1 MNSIIELLYSCQI
14 GLYLSWSLDFCI
26 VRIVQVILFKI
37 DCAIFYTN
45 LQELFFQFISWT
57 NWVNSGKFMGNS
69 WISCQVMADMEKNC
83 DNFITIN
90 LYVYFREYV
99 CTLYIVNGFYLD
111 GIPFSVV
118 KAPQKV
124 IYLWPLTRPTG
135 LHAINFYSTIP
146 ELYIP
151 GTLNIDKMLKFI
163 YSEKATKFCEVS
175 TKDLSDKSM

>member
-1 MNSIIELLYSCQI
+1 MRN
-14 GLYLSWSLDFCI
+14 F
-26 VRIVQVILFKI
+26 F
-37 DCAIFYTN
+37 TN

-135 LHAINFYSTIP
+135 LHAINFYSTILK
-146 ELYIP
+146 LYTP
-151 GTLNIDKMLKFI
+151 STLNQNLHWKLRQQTPSFG
-163 YSEKATKFCEVS
+163 YFLAYLETTA
-175 TKDLSDKSM
+175 

>member
-1 MNSIIELLYSCQI
+1 MKQPIAIIHATVVPV
-14 GLYLSWSLDFCI
+14 CI
-26 VRIVQVILFKI
+26 WVPKGYHTRPCWVNLRMLFNPTNIQVILFKI

-146 ELYIP
+146 KLYTP
-151 GTLNIDKMLKFI
+151 STLNQTFT
-163 YSEKATKFCEVS
+163 EN
-175 TKDLSDKSM
+175 